1 MAKEDKLKACRSQF
15 VHDSFLEDY
24 YSLLKKLHSN
34 MNFAHAMGEVSQ
46 NTAEQLLYGVDAE
59 KDISKKNAFKKFK
72 DDFCDI
78 FFDKL
83 RFCDYPEYKDIY
95 YDVKKKGYSGKSAT
109 ISIFYA
115 MVYFDILDE
124 KTDCKKLSGGG
135 NLLKFFQLRKNSGEV
150 IVVEEK
156 VYAEE
161 DYSEGFK
168 KYLIKQG
175 YKEYTPSGN
184 PSTVYQYIKGIDTVC
199 DMEGLNW
206 KGIAKNIDDII
217 KWYDCGGE
225 KEEFGN
231 KGHRSVINALYRY
244 AEFLRF
250 AR

>member
-1 MAKEDKLKACRSQF
+1 MKKEDKLKACRSQF

-124 KTDCKKLSGGG
+124 KT
-135 NLLKFFQLRKNSGEV
+135 E
-150 IVVEEK
+150 